1 MGPCVCVFFLQQ
13 STSCLLFKYIC
24 RVFLNLQRVRTCPLP
39 FRCEFRCVD
48 DPIYGSL
55 GNSVLLLQQ
64 LDGLPQLIQL
74 RVLQRVRDE
83 ANAATVNV
91 QCVFKSRGAAF
102 TFCSAVSVRL
112 FSLMVMLPR
121 LCSNAATRWACRR
134 NPHHVCKLNHL
145 YRTYDNWALLS
156 CWKSSKWNEK

>member
-1 MGPCVCVFFLQQ
+1 MCVFSLQQ
-13 STSCLLFKYIC
+13 STSCLPFKYVYIC

-55 GNSVLLLQQ
+55 GNSILLLQQ

-91 QCVFKSRGAAF
+91 CSVVFKSRGAVF

-112 FSLMVMLPR
+112 FSLIVMLPR
-121 LCSNAATRWACRR
+121 LCSNAATR
-134 NPHHVCKLNHL
+134 
-145 YRTYDNWALLS
+145 
-156 CWKSSKWNEK
+156 